1 MLRKVLVIVVAGVL
15 VGLCANGCKK
25 KPDEPGEPVDPNQQ
39 AVKIMQQE
47 RDKAAQEITKETME
61 QELAKLEKAVD
72 QEIAEEP

>member
-1 MLRKVLVIVVAGVL
+1 MLRKVVLIVVAGVL

-25 KPDEPGEPVDPNQQ
+25 KPDESPPPVDPNQQ

-47 RDKAAQEITKETME
+47 RDKAEREINRENIE